1 MDKYLKQKG
10 LMPSTRG
17 VYRRVYENMDTS
29 TPQSVVDWL
38 KGEIA
43 KRQPIGTLLPKR
55 AMAKHVLLSVHG
67 LEDEQADQMLP
78 KLKGRAGK
86 QRQGLTNDQ
95 YDEYTDACSQLRD
108 PARTILKLLPL
119 TGMRIAEICS
129 LQSENLK
136 QVGKRWVL
144 QFRGKGDKERIVPLS
159 LNAWR
164 ILKRYLITNGYMY
177 EDGSGLMSGT
187 IFETQLGTPV
197 KPHYVRK
204 YTRKI
209 ASERPI
215 LKGLSPHVLRHTFA
229 TRVNRSGV
237 DLKTL
242 QALLGHSQ
250 ITTTSRYLHPTA
262 DDLMDAIDLF
272 DKDDDDT
279 TK

>member
-1 MDKYLKQKG
+1 MIDKYLKQKG
-10 LMPSTRG
+10 LMQSTRG
-17 VYRRVYENMDTS
+17 VYERVYANMDTS
-29 TPQSVVDWL
+29 SPQSVVDWL

-55 AMAKHVLLSVHG
+55 AMAKHILVYEHNVDD
-67 LEDEQADQMLP
+67 EDADRMLP

-86 QRQGLTNDQ
+86 QREGLTNDQ
-95 YDEYTDACSQLRD
+95 YDEYMDACLQMRD
-108 PARTILKLLPL
+108 PIRTILRLLPL

-129 LQSENLK
+129 LQSENIHP
-136 QVGKRWVL
+136 VGKRYIL
-144 QFRGKGDKERIVPLS
+144 KFRGKGDKERIVPLS
-159 LNAWR
+159 NNAWK
-164 ILKRYLITNGYMY
+164 ILRTYLITNGYMY
-177 EDGSGLMSGT
+177 EDGTGMMGGG
-187 IFETQLGTPV
+187 IFETSIGTPV
-197 KPHYVRK
+197 RPYLVRK
-204 YTRKI
+204 YTRRI

-215 LKGLSPHVLRHTFA
+215 LKGLSPHILRHTFA

-272 DKDDDDT
+272 DKDKD
-279 TK
+279 K

>member
-1 MDKYLKQKG
+1 MDRYLKQRG
-10 LMPSTRG
+10 LMSSTRG
-17 VYRRVYENMDTS
+17 VYGRVLNQMDTS
-29 TPQSVVDWL
+29 SPQAVVEWL

-43 KRQPIGTLLPKR
+43 ERQPIGTLLPKR
-55 AMAKHVLLSVHG
+55 AMAKHVLVFEHDI
-67 LEDEQADQMLP
+67 EDDDADRMLP

-95 YDEYTDACSQLRD
+95 YNEYMKACLEVRD
-108 PARTILKLLPL
+108 PARTILRLLPL
-119 TGMRIAEICS
+119 TGLRIAEICA
-129 LQSENLK
+129 LKSENI
-136 QVGKRWVL
+136 QSVGQRRL
-144 QFRGKGDKERIVPLS
+144 LRFRGKGDKERTVPLS
-159 LNAWR
+159 TNAWK
-164 ILKRYLITNGYMY
+164 ILKSYLISNGYMY
-177 EDGSGLMSGT
+177 DDETGMMGGG
-187 IFETQLGTPV
+187 IFETEIGTPV
-197 KPHYVRK
+197 KPHYIRK

-262 DDLMDAIDLF
+262 DDLIDAIDRF
-272 DKDDDDT
+272 DNDDE
-279 TK
+279 